1 MTTQR
6 TNTDGIDKVPCNI
19 LGLEMTRLL
28 SRRGSNRSICYLGL
42 ILIAL
47 IMCSKSMRT
56 LFTPINTDSST
67 TKNAD
72 LFKTSRHLEFE

>member
-1 MTTQR
+1 
-6 TNTDGIDKVPCNI
+6 
-19 LGLEMTRLL
+19 
-28 SRRGSNRSICYLGL
+28 
-42 ILIAL
+42 
-47 IMCSKSMRT
+47 MRT